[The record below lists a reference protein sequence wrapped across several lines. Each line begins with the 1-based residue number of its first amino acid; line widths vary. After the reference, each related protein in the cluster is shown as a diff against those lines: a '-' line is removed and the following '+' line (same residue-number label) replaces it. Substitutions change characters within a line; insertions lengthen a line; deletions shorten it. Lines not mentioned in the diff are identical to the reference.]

1 MAEINKSGAPDKN
14 TVGQLGDIWIDT
26 VTGDR
31 YKLAYISTTTTY
43 DGVIKDYEWELVIN
57 EIPTDYAKKTDIPT
71 KTSSLVNDS
80 GFINEIP
87 TEYVTEGELN
97 QKGYLTSNTVLRIE
111 VVSELPEVEEDGVL
125 YIVK

>member
-1 MAEINKSGAPDKN
+1 MAEINKAGAPDRN
-14 TVGQLGDIWIDT
+14 TAGQLGDICINT

-31 YKLAYISTTTTY
+31 YKLAYISTTTTH
-43 DGVIKDYEWELVIN
+43 DGVTKEYEW
-57 EIPTDYAKKTDIPT
+57 
-71 KTSSLVNDS
+71 
-80 GFINEIP
+80 
-87 TEYVTEGELN
+87 ELN